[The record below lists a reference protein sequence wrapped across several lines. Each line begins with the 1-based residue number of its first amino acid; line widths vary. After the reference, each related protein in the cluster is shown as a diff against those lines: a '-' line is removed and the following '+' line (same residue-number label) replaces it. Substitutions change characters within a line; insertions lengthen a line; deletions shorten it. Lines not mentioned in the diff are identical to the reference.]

1 MEKSGGACTVQPEPY
16 EMQKTPDQVKP
27 KPILILVE
35 TMGSA
40 NLGAV
45 ARTAAAFGLEGFRL
59 VAPRCK
65 LSEES
70 KMWACYGSRLF
81 ENIQSYETLKEALT
95 DIDVAVA
102 LSRREGRYRHR
113 HHNLATLQNSVLPKM
128 QDQTQTAYVF
138 GNEESGL
145 SRAHLGLCHYSAEIP
160 VVAEDGSL
168 NLAHA
173 VSITLYEVLGR
184 PSTKT
189 EKIEPKSVH
198 EEVAPTE
205 RLRNLLRKS
214 HHTLER
220 VGYPIHSSTLEEKM
234 VKLDRLVHRSGLE
247 NWEVRLLL
255 GMLKQVNARL
265 DELS

>member
-1 MEKSGGACTVQPEPY
+1 MNESLANPMPV
-16 EMQKTPDQVKP
+16 
-27 KPILILVE
+27 LILVE

-65 LSEES
+65 LNAES
-70 KMWACYGSRLF
+70 KMWACYGARLF
-81 ENIQSYETLKEALT
+81 PNVVSFETLDEALH

-113 HHNLATLQNSVLPKM
+113 HYNLASLKNSILPKM
-128 QDQTQTAYVF
+128 QEQTQTAFVF

-145 SRAHLGLCHYSAEIP
+145 SREHLGLCHYSAEIP
-160 VVAEDGSL
+160 VLAQDGSL

-173 VSITLYEVLGR
+173 VSITLYEILGR
-184 PSTKT
+184 PSTDT
-189 EKIEPKSVH
+189 NTIEAKNVH
-198 EEVAPTE
+198 EEVAPVE
-205 RLRNLLRKS
+205 RLRNLLTKS
-214 HHTLER
+214 HRTLER
-220 VGYPIHSSTLEEKM
+220 VGYPKYNSTLPEEM
-234 VKLDRLVHRSGLE
+234 VKLDRLVQRSGLE

-255 GMLKQVNARL
+255 GMLKQVNDRL

>member
-1 MEKSGGACTVQPEPY
+1 MHTFR
-16 EMQKTPDQVKP
+16 TNP
-27 KPILILVE
+27 KPLVILVE

-59 VAPRCK
+59 VAPRCE
-65 LSEES
+65 LNDES
-70 KMWACYGSRLF
+70 KMWACYGKRLLQNVESF
-81 ENIQSYETLKEALT
+81 ETLEGALH
-95 DIDVAVA
+95 DVDVAVA

-113 HHNLATLQNSVLPKM
+113 HYKLASLKTEILPKM
-128 QDQTQTAYVF
+128 QDQTQTAFVF

-145 SRAHLGLCHYSAEIP
+145 SRDHLGVCHYSAEIP
-160 VVAEDGSL
+160 VLAENGSL

-173 VSITLYEVLGR
+173 VSITLYEFLGR
-184 PSTKT
+184 MEP

-198 EEVAPTE
+198 EEVAPVE
-205 RLRNLLRKS
+205 RLRNLLTKS
-214 HHTLER
+214 HRTLER
-220 VGYPIHSSTLEEKM
+220 VGYPKYNSSLEEEM
-234 VKLDRLVHRSGLE
+234 VKLERLVQRCGME

-265 DELS
+265 DELTPPTCGP